1 MVRLLMQLFL
11 DIYHLWLT
19 DFNDLSQVLD
29 FIASRRSGRRNAI
42 HEIPTEKLQGSMDLS
57 QRLAQLRISKKE
69 GDSESNQDSSAKE
82 EEAQAEGS

>member
-1 MVRLLMQLFL
+1 KK
-11 DIYHLWLT
+11 T
-19 DFNDLSQVLD
+19 DLHILITMTDVEVSFED

>member
-1 MVRLLMQLFL
+1 MRTAGVSAM
-11 DIYHLWLT
+11 T
-19 DFNDLSQVLD
+19 DVEVSFED

-57 QRLAQLRISKKE
+57 QRLAQLTISKRE
-69 GDSESNQDSSAKE
+69 EQGDSESNQDSSAKE

>member
-1 MVRLLMQLFL
+1 M
-11 DIYHLWLT
+11 T
-19 DFNDLSQVLD
+19 DVEVSFED

-57 QRLAQLRISKKE
+57 QRLAQLTISKSGE
-69 GDSESNQDSSAKE
+69 EQGDSESNQDSSAKE